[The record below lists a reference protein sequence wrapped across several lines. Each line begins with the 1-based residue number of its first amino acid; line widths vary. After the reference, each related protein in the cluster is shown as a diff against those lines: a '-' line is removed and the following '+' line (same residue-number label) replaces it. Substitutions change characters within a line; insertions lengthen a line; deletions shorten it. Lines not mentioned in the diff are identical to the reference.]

1 MPDIRGQ
8 LRAALA
14 HVVGGGDIAYEDLF
28 AIIHPDRVGAE
39 LAGLD
44 AKAYWG
50 LWGWADDADIRKK
63 EPDGRYAD
71 FRREQLRDIA
81 AEYKRSQD

>member
-1 MPDIRGQ
+1 MLDIRSLLQG
-8 LRAALA
+8 ALSRVA
-14 HVVGGGDIAYEDLF
+14 EGGDITYEELF
-28 AIIHPDRVGAE
+28 AIIPPDRASAE

-44 AKAYWG
+44 AKAYWA